1 MANYTPT
8 TNFTAKDSL
17 SSGNPAKVIKGTE
30 FDAEFSAI
38 QTAVGTKADLT
49 SPTLV
54 TPLLGTPTSGTLTNC
69 TGLPVSTGIAGLG
82 TGVATFLATPSS
94 ANLAAAVTGETGTGA
109 LVFATSPTL
118 VTPALGTPTAG
129 VMTNVTGLPLTTG
142 VTGILPMANGGT
154 GSDAPGVFYSD
165 AYGSLQDAFDAATAG
180 STLII
185 QPGSYTITTGITCA
199 KELHVKAN
207 GAVFNVD
214 ANVTGFQFYIEPEV
228 KALTAN
234 YVPGDTAIAVTA
246 LAAALTDGQPFKIVC
261 DAVDPANRDSGSG
274 TTQYRVGEWS
284 HAAGGTTT
292 SITLRSPLR
301 FSRGIDT
308 TSVAGQEGT
317 VDAYTTA
324 FNAKVVVLDGAT
336 MSWEGGEIKYQEG
349 NDASWTAKA
358 FNVIGYV
365 RPVIRNLSVT
375 RGYNA
380 AINPY
385 GCYRAVVENCHCE
398 NLNNNTTLSQYGYG
412 VADASYM
419 TKVSGCSFANVR
431 HGYTTSAVGM
441 TAGSTSKVS
450 LLGVGR
456 VQGAIISD
464 CNGLGNNNSPFD
476 THHCAE
482 DVTFQNCK
490 ADGGDNYGFTIRGRN
505 ISVNNCESL
514 NTLYGIY
521 VHTEYASGNPDDDLF
536 VANKPE
542 GCTTATVR
550 GFKARVSSL
559 PFDTSNCRLLRIVG
573 ADVHSTNHQLIRNNG
588 GYVEVDG
595 RIDFT
600 VSTMDGSRAI
610 TTATGVGTFD
620 VDDINSNMTT
630 PDWTA
635 KILFLAGAD
644 VRVDAVDA
652 TDGANDLDLFNL
664 ENSTCY
670 VENRGYIEAALSG
683 DFAALLVGTAANYS
697 GSPASL
703 LRWSVDGAADNSIT
717 LGLTGTTLRAEA
729 IDGTKLFDATR
740 GAGMVLLETKTASAS
755 ATIDFTGI
763 DSTFDEY
770 VVEVL
775 NAIPSTDTAALIIR
789 TSTDGGS
796 SYDAGASD
804 YNRTTTYVGAS
815 TLTVAKAAASAV
827 ILTGNVGGAANEYG
841 VSGAVHVVRPSEST
855 YCNVWGVGQYTDD
868 SGDSVPFHS
877 VGYRAAAANVDAIR
891 FLFGS
896 GNITS
901 GIFKLYGIRK
911 S

>member
-1 MANYTPT
+1 VSNYSIT
-8 TNFTAKDSL
+8 TNFGAKDAL
-17 SSGNPAKVIKGTE
+17 ASGNPSKIIKGTE
-30 FDAEFSAI
+30 FTTEFTNIATAI
-38 QTAVGTKADLT
+38 ATKADSN

-54 TPLLGTPTSGTLTNC
+54 TPNLGTPTALVLTNA
-69 TGLPVSTGIAGLG
+69 TGLPVSTGITGLAS
-82 TGVATFLATPSS
+82 GVATLLATPSS
-94 ANLAAAVTGETGTGA
+94 ANLAAAITDETGTGA

-118 VTPALGTPTAG
+118 VTPALGTPSAA
-129 VMTNVTGLPLTTG
+129 VLTNATGLPMATG

-165 AYGSLQDAFDAATAG
+165 AYGSLQAAFDAATAG

-199 KELHVKAN
+199 KELHVKAH
-207 GAVFNVD
+207 GAVFNVN

-234 YVPGDTAIAVTA
+234 YVPGDLSIAVTA

-274 TTQYRVGEWS
+274 AIQYRVGEWT

-308 TSVAGQEGT
+308 TSVAGQEST
-317 VDAYTTA
+317 VDSYTTA

-365 RPVIRNLSVT
+365 RPVIRNLIVT

-380 AINPY
+380 AINPF
-385 GCYRAVVENCHCE
+385 GCYRAVIENCHCE
-398 NLNNNTTLSQYGYG
+398 SLTSNPSLSQYGYG

-419 TKVSGCSFANVR
+419 TKVSGCFFANVR
-431 HGYTTSAVGM
+431 HGYTTNAVGM

-456 VQGAIISD
+456 VQGAVVSD
-464 CNGLGNNNSPFD
+464 CSGSGEDNSIFD

-490 ADGGDNYGFTIRGRN
+490 VDGGNSFGFTIRGRN
-505 ISVNNCESL
+505 ISVNNCESI

-521 VHTEYASGNPDDDLF
+521 VHTEYASGDTADDFF
-536 VANKPE
+536 VAGKPE

-550 GFKARVSSL
+550 GFKARVSTL

-573 ADVHSTNHQLIRNNG
+573 ADVQSTNHQLIRNDG

-620 VDDINSNMTT
+620 VDDINGNMTT

-683 DFAALLVGTAANYS
+683 DFAALLVGTAANYT
-697 GSPASL
+697 GSAASL
-703 LRWSVDGAADNSIT
+703 LRWSVDGAADDSIT

-729 IDGTKLFDATR
+729 IDGTKLFDATK
-740 GAGMVLLETKTASAS
+740 GSGMVLLSTKTASAS

-775 NAIPSTDTAALIIR
+775 NAIPATDGAVLYAR

-796 SYDAGASD
+796 SYDDGSSD
-804 YNRTTTYVGAS
+804 YTSGA
-815 TLTVAKAAASAV
+815 
-827 ILTGNVGGAANEYG
+827 GNVAQLVIGSTVGSDTNEQG
-841 VSGAVHVVRPSEST
+841 ISLSLRVVRPSEAAYTIIYGEGVYVNTSGLPVAFST
-855 YCNVWGVGQYTDD
+855 AGI
-868 SGDSVPFHS
+868 
-877 VGYRAAAANVDAIR
+877 RKAAANVDAIR
-891 FLFGS
+891 FLFSS
-896 GNITS
+896 GNIES
-901 GIFKLYGIRK
+901 GIFKLYGLRK